1 MKMNKKVIFS
11 LLIITL
17 FVIAGCNQGDKGG
30 TVSTPFLGGST
41 GVFIEFI
48 KGNPPEQVYDGGS
61 FDFDVLASLRN
72 DGEYDISKGDIK
84 ISLYGIRPEDFG
96 SILQDLTDLNPPEN
110 LIGKSR
116 DSEGSVIEGIP
127 VYVKFPPNDGDH
139 LNYAGK
145 LVGDRKDFTIRAN
158 VCYRYQTKAMAQYCV
173 LKNLI
178 DDAREDSICVPRQSK
193 TIYSSGAPVQVG
205 NFLQSVAG
213 QDSIRIRFDVLHSG
227 NGNVFEYGDSDS
239 PAATCPRDPSS
250 RRSNENRVFVT
261 VDPGLGSVTC
271 SGLQGNSGFV
281 RLANG
286 KRTVICT
293 ITLSPD
299 RTDFEKELKIT
310 LDYNYEDDKDTR
322 FLVLS

>member
-1 MKMNKKVIFS
+1 MDKKVIFS
-11 LLIITL
+11 LLIISL
-17 FVIAGCNQGDKGG
+17 FVIAGCEGGDKGG
-30 TVSTPFLGGST
+30 AISTPFLGGST

-72 DGEYDISKGDIK
+72 DGEYDIPKENIK
-84 ISLYGIRPEDFG
+84 VSLYGISPEDFG
-96 SILQDLTDLNPPEN
+96 SALEDLTDLNPPEN
-110 LIGKSR
+110 LIGRNR
-116 DSEGSVIEGIP
+116 DSEGGIIEGSP
-127 VYVKFPPNDGDH
+127 VDVKLPPNEGDH
-139 LNYAGK
+139 LNYGGK
-145 LVGDRKDFTIRAN
+145 LVGDRENFDVRVN
-158 VCYRYQTKAMAQYCV
+158 VCYRYQTKGVAQYCV

-178 DDAREDSICVPRQSK
+178 DDAREDSICNPRQSK
-193 TIYSSGAPVQVG
+193 TIYSSGAPVQVA
-205 NFLQSVAG
+205 NFKQSVAG
-213 QDSIRIRFDVLHSG
+213 EDSIRVQFDILHSG
-227 NGNVFEYGDSDS
+227 NGNVFEYGSSDS
-239 PAATCPRDPSS
+239 SAATCPRDPSS
-250 RRSNENRVFVT
+250 RRSNEDRVFVA
-261 VDPGLGSVTC
+261 VDPGMGSTTC
-271 SGLQGNSGFV
+271 SGLESNSGFV